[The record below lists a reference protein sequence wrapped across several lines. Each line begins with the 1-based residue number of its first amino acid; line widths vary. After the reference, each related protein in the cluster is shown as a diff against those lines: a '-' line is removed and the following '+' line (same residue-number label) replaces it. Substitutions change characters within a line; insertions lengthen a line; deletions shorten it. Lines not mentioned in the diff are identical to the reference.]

1 MPTLTSRHLP
11 RLVSQNNY
19 YIKTSHDIIILPNLN
34 IQLFFY
40 FSISNNN
47 FFRQFFQLTHNVL
60 INIIHPTSIRTHAP
74 YV

>member
-1 MPTLTSRHLP
+1 MYKY
-11 RLVSQNNY
+11 VVKNENY
-19 YIKTSHDIIILPNLN
+19 SSLFLSNLN

-47 FFRQFFQLTHNVL
+47 FFRQFFQLTQNVL